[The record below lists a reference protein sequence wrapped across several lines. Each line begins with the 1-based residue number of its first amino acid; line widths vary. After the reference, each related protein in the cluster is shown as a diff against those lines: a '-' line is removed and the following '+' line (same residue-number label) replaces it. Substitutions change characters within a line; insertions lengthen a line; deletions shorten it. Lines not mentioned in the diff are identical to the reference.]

1 MYLRTGLRRAPSR
14 FESED
19 FKNKLMRTDIIEDIR
34 AQLFELQDKN
44 YREFHA
50 RLMPNIEKDRIIG
63 IRVPVLRKYAKEL
76 ARGSRLFLSVKSEK
90 RVCNT
95 VKENDC
101 DNVEKF
107 LNSLPHY
114 YYEENNLHMFLI
126 MQMKDYDTAL
136 AYLEA
141 FLPYIDNWATCD
153 SGVPA
158 VFKKHKK
165 ELLLHVYE
173 WLDSDKPYTVRYG
186 IGTLMRLYLN
196 EDFDIKYALDVAK
209 IRSEEYYVNMMKAWY
224 IATALAKQYDAVLP
238 ILQERLMDSWSH
250 NKAIQ
255 KARES
260 YRITPQQKEYLNTL
274 KVLSD

>member
-1 MYLRTGLRRAPSR
+1 
-14 FESED
+14 
-19 FKNKLMRTDIIEDIR
+19 
-34 AQLFELQDKN
+34 
-44 YREFHA
+44 
-50 RLMPNIEKDRIIG
+50 
-63 IRVPVLRKYAKEL
+63 
-76 ARGSRLFLSVKSEK
+76 
-90 RVCNT
+90 
-95 VKENDC
+95 
-101 DNVEKF
+101 
-107 LNSLPHY
+107 
-114 YYEENNLHMFLI
+114 
-126 MQMKDYDTAL
+126 MKDYDTAL

-186 IGTLMRLYLN
+186 IGTLMRLYLD

-209 IRSEEYYVNMMKAWY
+209 IRSKEYYVNMMKAWY

-238 ILQERLMDSWSH
+238 ILKERLMDSWSH

-260 YRITPQQKEYLNTL
+260 YRITPQQKEYLSTL
-274 KVLSD
+274 KV

>member
-1 MYLRTGLRRAPSR
+1 
-14 FESED
+14 
-19 FKNKLMRTDIIEDIR
+19 
-34 AQLFELQDKN
+34 
-44 YREFHA
+44 
-50 RLMPNIEKDRIIG
+50 MPNIEKERIIG

-76 ARGSRLFLSVKSEK
+76 AHGSRLFLSVQKEK

-107 LNSLPHY
+107 LNTLPHY

-186 IGTLMRLYLN
+186 IGTLMRLYLD
-196 EDFDIKYALDVAK
+196 EDFDIKYAPAAAPPEKVPLFLPYLAEKKTESAFHPNSFEK
-209 IRSEEYYVNMMKAWY
+209 IP
-224 IATALAKQYDAVLP
+224 ATKKLIIKTVSIMIVGA
-238 ILQERLMDSWSH
+238 
-250 NKAIQ
+250 
-255 KARES
+255 
-260 YRITPQQKEYLNTL
+260 
-274 KVLSD
+274 

>member
-1 MYLRTGLRRAPSR
+1 MLAEL
-14 FESED
+14 E
-19 FKNKLMRTDIIEDIR
+19 N
-34 AQLFELQDKN
+34 LFALQDKN

-50 RLMPNIEKDRIIG
+50 RLMPNIEKERIIG

-76 ARGSRLFLSVKSEK
+76 ARGSRLFLSVQNE
-90 RVCNT
+90 
-95 VKENDC
+95 KENDC

-107 LNSLPHY
+107 LNTLPHY

-158 VFKKHKK
+158 VFKKHKN

-186 IGTLMRLYLN
+186 IGTLMRLYLD

-209 IRSEEYYVNMMKAWY
+209 IRSGLGPSIWLKAFK
-224 IATALAKQYDAVLP
+224 TLKALAKQYDAVLP

-260 YRITPQQKEYLNTL
+260 YRITPQQKEYLSTL
-274 KVLSD
+274 KV

>member
-1 MYLRTGLRRAPSR
+1 MLAEL
-14 FESED
+14 E
-19 FKNKLMRTDIIEDIR
+19 N
-34 AQLFELQDKN
+34 LFALQDKN

-50 RLMPNIEKDRIIG
+50 RLMPNIEKERIIG

-76 ARGSRLFLSVKSEK
+76 AHGSRLFLSVQKEK

-107 LNSLPHY
+107 LNTLPHY

-158 VFKKHKK
+158 VLKKHKK

-186 IGTLMRLYLN
+186 IGTLMRLYLD

-209 IRSEEYYVNMMKAWY
+209 IRS
-224 IATALAKQYDAVLP
+224 
-238 ILQERLMDSWSH
+238 
-250 NKAIQ
+250 
-255 KARES
+255 
-260 YRITPQQKEYLNTL
+260 KE
-274 KVLSD
+274 

>member
-1 MYLRTGLRRAPSR
+1 MLAEL
-14 FESED
+14 E
-19 FKNKLMRTDIIEDIR
+19 N
-34 AQLFELQDKN
+34 LFALQDKN

-50 RLMPNIEKDRIIG
+50 RLMPNIEKERIIG
-63 IRVPVLRKYAKEL
+63 IRVPVLRKYAEEL
-76 ARGSRLFLSVKSEK
+76 ARGSRLFLSVQKEK

-107 LNSLPHY
+107 LNTLPHY

-158 VFKKHKK
+158 VLKKHKN

-186 IGTLMRLYLN
+186 IGTLMRLYLD

-260 YRITPQQKEYLNTL
+260 YRVTPQQKEYLSTL
-274 KVLSD
+274 KV

>member
-1 MYLRTGLRRAPSR
+1 MWHVYLRTGLRHAPSR

-34 AQLFELQDKN
+34 AQLFALQDKN

-76 ARGSRLFLSVKSEK
+76 ARGSRLFLSVQKEK

-114 YYEENNLHMFLI
+114 Y
-126 MQMKDYDTAL
+126 
-136 AYLEA
+136 
-141 FLPYIDNWATCD
+141 
-153 SGVPA
+153 
-158 VFKKHKK
+158 
-165 ELLLHVYE
+165 
-173 WLDSDKPYTVRYG
+173 
-186 IGTLMRLYLN
+186 
-196 EDFDIKYALDVAK
+196 
-209 IRSEEYYVNMMKAWY
+209 
-224 IATALAKQYDAVLP
+224 
-238 ILQERLMDSWSH
+238 
-250 NKAIQ
+250 
-255 KARES
+255 
-260 YRITPQQKEYLNTL
+260 
-274 KVLSD
+274 

>member
-1 MYLRTGLRRAPSR
+1 M
-14 FESED
+14 
-19 FKNKLMRTDIIEDIR
+19 
-34 AQLFELQDKN
+34 
-44 YREFHA
+44 
-50 RLMPNIEKDRIIG
+50 
-63 IRVPVLRKYAKEL
+63 
-76 ARGSRLFLSVKSEK
+76 
-90 RVCNT
+90 
-95 VKENDC
+95 KENDC

-153 SGVPA
+153 SGVPS
-158 VFKKHKK
+158 VFKKHKN

-186 IGTLMRLYLN
+186 IGTLMRLYLD

-238 ILQERLMDSWSH
+238 ILQEKLMDSWSH

-260 YRITPQQKEYLNTL
+260 YRITPQQKEYLSTL
-274 KVLSD
+274 KV

>member
-1 MYLRTGLRRAPSR
+1 MLAEL
-14 FESED
+14 E
-19 FKNKLMRTDIIEDIR
+19 N
-34 AQLFELQDKN
+34 LFALQDKN

-50 RLMPNIEKDRIIG
+50 RLMPNIEKERIIG

-76 ARGSRLFLSVKSEK
+76 AHGSRLFLSVQKEK

-95 VKENDC
+95 VKEND
-101 DNVEKF
+101 
-107 LNSLPHY
+107 
-114 YYEENNLHMFLI
+114 YEENNLHMFLI

-158 VFKKHKK
+158 VFKKHKN

-186 IGTLMRLYLN
+186 IGTLMRLYLD

-209 IRSEEYYVNMMKAWY
+209 IRSKEYYVNMMKAWY
-224 IATALAKQYDAVLP
+224 IATALAKQYDTVLP

-260 YRITPQQKEYLNTL
+260 YRITPQQKEYLSTL
-274 KVLSD
+274 KV

>member
-1 MYLRTGLRRAPSR
+1 MLAEL
-14 FESED
+14 E
-19 FKNKLMRTDIIEDIR
+19 N
-34 AQLFELQDKN
+34 LFALQDKN

-50 RLMPNIEKDRIIG
+50 RLMPNIEKERIIG

-76 ARGSRLFLSVKSEK
+76 AHGSRLFLSVQKEK

-107 LNSLPHY
+107 LNTLPHY

-153 SGVPA
+153 SGVP
-158 VFKKHKK
+158 
-165 ELLLHVYE
+165 
-173 WLDSDKPYTVRYG
+173 
-186 IGTLMRLYLN
+186 
-196 EDFDIKYALDVAK
+196 DVAK
-209 IRSEEYYVNMMKAWY
+209 IRSKEYYVNMMKAWY

-260 YRITPQQKEYLNTL
+260 YRITPQQKEYLSTL
-274 KVLSD
+274 KV